1 MQTEEKTKKLVQEF
15 LTLYT
20 KNFQREWKITPPDP
34 SRKEKYSLFLKEVQA
49 LRGRPLLYPVIG
61 SGLGK
66 GVYVE
71 LLDGSIKMDLLGG
84 VGVQILGHSHPQL
97 METVFRSSFSNVLT
111 QGHLLLNQEY
121 LDISR
126 KLLEMAGKNSR
137 LKHVWLTTSGSM
149 AGENALKMARQKLSP
164 RRKILA
170 FDRAFHGRTTLM
182 SEITGNPAIKEGLPS
197 YDEVLRVPFY
207 DPENP
212 GKSLKVLKSLIK
224 KEGDNI
230 SVFVFEIVLGE
241 GGYKSAPPEF
251 FKALFEECRKHGIP
265 LWADEVQTFLRTGQF
280 FAFEKWGLGNYI
292 DICTVGKG
300 LQLAGT
306 FFTEEYNPRPGLVS
320 GTVSAS
326 TPALRAGLKILEIL
340 EQGYMGEEGRIS
352 RVEKQFK
359 EVFLELK
366 EKSLIEDYDVFGLM
380 SAFTLKESSRE
391 NTQKFLQKLFH
402 KGVIALSCGK
412 NPFRVRFLAPALI
425 QPEDIIALKKV
436 LLKTF

>member
-1 MQTEEKTKKLVQEF
+1 MFLVKELKT
-15 LTLYT
+15 
-20 KNFQREWKITPPDP
+20 
-34 SRKEKYSLFLKEVQA
+34 
-49 LRGRPLLYPVIG
+49 LRGRPLLYPYIG
-61 SGLGK
+61 SGRGK

-84 VGVQILGHSHPQL
+84 VGVQILGHSHPAL
-97 METVFRSSFSNVLT
+97 MEQVFRSSFSNVLT

-121 LDISR
+121 LAISR
-126 KLLEMAGKNSR
+126 KLLALAGKNSR

-149 AGENALKMARQKLSP
+149 AGENALKMVRQKKSP

-182 SEITGNPAIKEGLPS
+182 SVITGNPAIKEGLPS

-212 GKSLKVLKSLIK
+212 GNSLKVLKSHIER
-224 KEGDNI
+224 EGDNI

-241 GGYKSAPPEF
+241 GGYKSAPPAF
-251 FKALFEECRKHGIP
+251 FKELFEECRKHGIP
-265 LWADEVQTFLRTGQF
+265 LWADEVQTFLRTGRF

-292 DICTVGKG
+292 DICTVGKS

-326 TPALRAGLKILEIL
+326 TTALKGGLKVLEIL

-359 EVFLELK
+359 DVFKELK
-366 EKSLIEDYDVFGLM
+366 EKLLIKDYDVFGLM

-402 KGVIALSCGK
+402 QGVIALSCGK
-412 NPFRVRFLAPALI
+412 NPFRVRFLVPAII
-425 QPEDIIALKKV
+425 QPADIIAFREV
-436 LLKTF
+436 LLKTL